1 MALEIQVLAWDRHK
15 NVAGINR
22 LKPGIT
28 CIPDRTGNMQS
39 KPFPFY
45 SSRIILKDLIKCE

>member
-15 NVAGINR
+15 NGGGDKL
-22 LKPGIT
+22 LKEGIT
-28 CIPDRTGNMQS
+28 YIQDITGLYMRS

-45 SSRIILKDLIKCE
+45 SSRII